1 MPNWWHW
8 LNNSM
13 MTTRTRFGIA
23 LIVGSLCGVLCT
35 YALSRIG
42 NGAGDFN
49 WPLRAARDLLS
60 GNDPYDYLPGPYN
73 IPYPLPA
80 ALLAIPLK
88 WLTDFI
94 AGGVFFGMSSGILA
108 WLILSNGKPWQL
120 LLFLS
125 WPFLYALLYAQWAP
139 LVLCLYFSPA
149 FLPMLLM
156 KPQIALPL
164 ALTQRPNWLGVGL
177 TLMLGIAS
185 LVIYP
190 SWPFVWLGQISTYQ
204 GIIPPLLVLP
214 LGPLILLALLR
225 YRERKAWLLLL
236 MAVMPQ
242 RVLYDQMALFL
253 IASNRREMMILVFC
267 SWISLPA
274 LLIFGGWNNLPG
286 PGGWHLWILL
296 TLYLPALGILLAPTL
311 IGWVKQLRS

>member
-1 MPNWWHW
+1 
-8 LNNSM
+8 

-23 LIVGSLCGVLCT
+23 LIIGSLCGVLCT
-35 YALSRIG
+35 FALSRIG

-49 WPLRAARDLLS
+49 WQLRAARDLLT
-60 GNDPYDYLPGPYN
+60 GRDPYDYPPGPYN
-73 IPYPLPA
+73 IPYPLPT
-80 ALLAIPLK
+80 ALLAIPLA
-88 WLTDFI
+88 WLTNFI
-94 AGGVFFGMSSGILA
+94 AGGLFFGISSGILA
-108 WLILSNGKPWQL
+108 WLILCNGKPWQL

-139 LVLCLYFSPA
+139 LVLCLYFTPA

-156 KPQIALPL
+156 KPQTTLPL

-177 TLMLGIAS
+177 TLAIGIAS
-185 LVIYP
+185 LAIYP
-190 SWPFVWLGQISTYQ
+190 SWPLVWLGQISTYQ
-204 GIIPPLLVLP
+204 GIIPPLLALP
-214 LGPLILLALLR
+214 FGPLLLLALLR
-225 YRERKAWLLLL
+225 YRDRKTWLYLL

-253 IASNRREMMILVFC
+253 IADNRREMMTLVLC

-274 LLIFGGWNNLPG
+274 LMIFGGWNNLPG
-286 PGGWHLWILL
+286 GWYLWILL

-311 IGWVKQLRS
+311 VDWIKKWKGKLENRN